1 MCVLNDASKAAK
13 LIFIAVGDH
22 TITDSP
28 LPELL
33 PPSACY
39 KSIDI
44 IPLAPYVVL
53 LDIGLLLF
61 SITNPLVDLVGYCF
75 STELREPR
83 CDG

>member
-1 MCVLNDASKAAK
+1 MCVLDDASKAAK
-13 LIFIAVGDH
+13 LIFIAVGHH

-28 LPELL
+28 LSELL

-39 KSIDI
+39 ESIDI
-44 IPLAPYVVL
+44 IPLTPYVVL

-61 SITNPLVDLVGYCF
+61 SITNPLVDLVRYCF
-75 STELREPR
+75 IAELGEPR